1 MPSNPEFICNV
12 LDVPPSSSAK
22 LISFYKLT
30 RRWQHYLRLHCQDIA
45 WTVVVCLGHLPKCQ
59 ESPAWS
65 LASVFASSVLNDSS
79 FNNLP
84 HVFKRDNRMIRPD
97 WICLSQMPPMWLDDG
112 GFLCQMMQ
120 FAPIFGRKYWI
131 FWWSISLNA
140 FPSSFCA
147 PTKLE
152 PLSLHRTLMLP
163 LLAINCCRACMKES
177 VFILQVHSIFIA
189 LLAKNV
195 KSASYLLSTFFYLK
209 WAKHIYATVSEWW
222 SMQCS
227 VIW

>member
-97 WICLSQMPPMWLDDG
+97 WICLSQMPPM
-112 GFLCQMMQ
+112 
-120 FAPIFGRKYWI
+120 
-131 FWWSISLNA
+131 
-140 FPSSFCA
+140 
-147 PTKLE
+147 
-152 PLSLHRTLMLP
+152 
-163 LLAINCCRACMKES
+163 
-177 VFILQVHSIFIA
+177 
-189 LLAKNV
+189 
-195 KSASYLLSTFFYLK
+195 
-209 WAKHIYATVSEWW
+209 
-222 SMQCS
+222 
-227 VIW
+227 